1 MQPDRMDDE
10 IGGQSAPATR
20 RRRMGLPCFML
31 HPARAAEPDTP
42 NNCVSRCVTVRHC
55 PSCRFHLSTLIPDTN
70 SDIVGAS
77 HECHYD
83 RILKWRRAL
92 ETCALDRASH
102 KCHYGRTLRRAITK
116 KWDAQSTRLWRY
128 VTHYVIMKKWDA
140 QSTRLRRYVTHY
152 VITKKW
158 DAQSTHLRRYVTHYN
173 VIRNMLKY
181 ASLIL

>member
-102 KCHYGRTLRRAITK
+102 KCHYGRTLKRRCAITK
-116 KWDAQSTRLWRY
+116 KWDAQSTR
-128 VTHYVIMKKWDA
+128 
-140 QSTRLRRYVTHY
+140 
-152 VITKKW
+152 
-158 DAQSTHLRRYVTHYN
+158 LRRYVTHYN

-181 ASLIL
+181 ASLILQYRRHALQTSVSHHIKKLRYAIRVACLTLDD